1 MSILLPCSPVMVL
14 ALKIAGLRAAGSFA
28 GNRISADPPDQYRAG
43 IGHRPIRTSPFGLLA
58 PSSVSATLNRLSNG
72 ITLAFRPRLSTPQW
86 RPLGCPGLM
95 PPVSTR
101 GRIDHTIVLQRV
113 LQPKYSYRLRSSW
126 SSGFILG
133 AVTRR
138 HRPWVISTVRES
150 ATLCTLPRFGIA
162 YAGRFYGI
170 LATNNSS
177 AGGLPWVRRITSLY
191 PVQLHSGS
199 VHRISGLALPRLLDL
214 LAAAI

>member
-1 MSILLPCSPVMVL
+1 MPLSCNGFSSPSILTGCGLP
-14 ALKIAGLRAAGSFA
+14 
-28 GNRISADPPDQYRAG
+28 
-43 IGHRPIRTSPFGLLA
+43 
-58 PSSVSATLNRLSNG
+58 
-72 ITLAFRPRLSTPQW
+72 
-86 RPLGCPGLM
+86 
-95 PPVSTR
+95 
-101 GRIDHTIVLQRV
+101 GRQ
-113 LQPKYSYRLRSSW
+113 
-126 SSGFILG
+126 GFILG